1 MQASEFIDHQV
12 PVLKKTDVVG
22 TALSWMEELR
32 VDALPVT
39 DCRKFLGFVDQEVLE
54 ELPNSLETLDQVPL
68 ENSSCWV
75 IEGKHLYD
83 LLGVAYTHHSKW
95 VAVVDRNMQYLGVVP
110 IEKAIETIVKDL
122 SAHVEGSVLSL
133 SMQIKEYQLSEIA
146 RLVESE
152 NAKILSC
159 LVSSNPIDSTAIEVI
174 IKLDKVDVR
183 HIKATLERFGYRV
196 REYFREDA
204 AISTEEE
211 RIGNLLRFLDI

>member
-22 TALSWMEELR
+22 TALSWMEELH
-32 VDALPVT
+32 VDALPVI
-39 DCRKFLGFVDQEVLE
+39 DSRKFLGFVDQEVLE
-54 ELPNSLETLDQVPL
+54 ELPNTLETLDQVPL

-83 LLGVAYTHHSKW
+83 LLSVAYTHQSKW
-95 VAVVDRNMQYLGVVP
+95 VAVVDRHLQYLGVAP
-110 IEKAIETIVKDL
+110 LEKAIEAISEGL
-122 SAHVEGSVLSL
+122 SSPAEGSVLSL

-146 RLVESE
+146 RIVESE
-152 NAKILSC
+152 NAKILSSM
-159 LVSSNPIDSTAIEVI
+159 VSSNPLDSTEIEVTL
-174 IKLDKVDVR
+174 KLDKVDVR

-196 REYFREDA
+196 REYYREDA
-204 AISTEEE
+204 SLSTEEE